1 MGNNFGQATPAILLN
16 IRSKMQQ
23 LNPAQKVLAD
33 YICNNFSM
41 IEGMQISVLAK
52 NSGVSEASVSRF
64 VKFLGHE
71 NYRTFQVEVAKSELG
86 NTQANIK
93 GYSGIDD
100 SDGTESICHKIFE
113 TNIQTLRDTLAIID
127 YSLLEQAAD
136 LISKAKRVTIFAQG
150 RSAVTANSIRLR
162 LFRLGVTCTFYSD
175 THEQATVSSLMEKGD
190 VVIGISTFG
199 RSKSVITSAKRSAKN
214 GAKVIA
220 VTSYDDMP
228 LEKVSHI
235 TLKTINNDPA
245 DFGLEPSCSAVTQM
259 VMLDCLYILV
269 TNRLSTSAE
278 KSFKKTHE
286 ALQEE
291 RE

>member
-1 MGNNFGQATPAILLN
+1 MGNNFEQATPAILLN

-23 LNPAQKVLAD
+23 LNPAQKTLAD

-41 IEGMQISVLAK
+41 MEGMQINVLAK

-64 VKFLGHE
+64 VKFLGYE
-71 NYRTFQVEVAKSELG
+71 SYRTFQVEVAKSEIR
-86 NTQANIK
+86 NVQTNIK
-93 GYSGIDD
+93 GYSGITA

-136 LISKAKRVTIFAQG
+136 LIVKSKRVAIFAQG

-162 LFRLGVTCTFYSD
+162 LFRLGITCTFYAD
-175 THEQATVSSLMEKGD
+175 THEQAIISSLMGKGD
-190 VVIGISTFG
+190 IVIGISTFG
-199 RSKSVITSAKRSAKN
+199 RSKSVLSSARRSAKN
-214 GAKVIA
+214 GAKVIG
-220 VTSYDDMP
+220 VTSYDDTL

-245 DFGLEPSCSAVTQM
+245 DFGLEPSCSTVTQM
-259 VMLDCLYILV
+259 VMLDCLYILI

-278 KSFKKTHE
+278 KSFKVTCE
-286 ALQEE
+286 AIQEE